1 MKTNLLGRACFVL
14 ALLVAIFFASGE
26 IKASSSSSSKGARLI
41 VQRTPNFGTNL
52 IVQLSIDGKR
62 VANIPRNQHY
72 GGIISAGRHLL
83 MVRAMPNIE
92 SRRPTSMRLT
102 IRSGQVYI
110 FTAMWEHDHIVL
122 RRSTLYSPTTAVG
135 TSPLKGKGRHW
146 WEWKK

>member
-1 MKTNLLGRACFVL
+1 MSKVFFIL
-14 ALLVAIFFASGE
+14 ALICYILIGVSEAGA
-26 IKASSSSSSKGARLI
+26 SSSSSKGARLI

-72 GGIISAGRHLL
+72 GGIISAGRHVL
-83 MVRAMPNIE
+83 MVRAMPNTE

-102 IRSGQVYI
+102 IRSGEVYI
-110 FTAMWEHDHIVL
+110 FTAMWENDHTIL

-135 TSPLKGKGRHW
+135 TTPSKGKGRHW
-146 WEWKK
+146 WEWKN